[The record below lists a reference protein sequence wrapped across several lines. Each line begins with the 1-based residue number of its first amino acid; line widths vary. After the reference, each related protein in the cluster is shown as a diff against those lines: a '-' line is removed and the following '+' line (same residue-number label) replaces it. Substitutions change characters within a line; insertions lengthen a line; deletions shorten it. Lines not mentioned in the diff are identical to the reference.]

1 MNLIPFLILAAGA
14 ATLTSCT
21 TKYKTW
27 QGGGVQ
33 VGRGGACETV
43 EGIEVWSH
51 GTPNRPY
58 RITGLIEDSR
68 PGGVIPMAMR
78 ASAVARQA
86 KAKGADGLI
95 VVNEGKEYLG
105 TFNSMNSYS
114 TLNAATTVR
123 ANTQFYGNN
132 AYTNGTATT
141 TGGVNTFGS
150 GMSVP
155 LMQANGTYEAFNY
168 VTGPEAKKAE
178 RGPNLQH

>member
-1 MNLIPFLILAAGA
+1 MKLIQFLILAAGA
-14 ATLTSCT
+14 STFTSCT

-58 RITGLIEDSR
+58 RIVGLIEDSR

-78 ASAVARQA
+78 SSAVARQA

-95 VVNEGKEYLG
+95 IVNEGKEYRG
-105 TFNSMNSYS
+105 TYSSMNSYS
-114 TLNAATTVR
+114 TLNAATTMR
-123 ANTQFYGNN
+123 ADTQFVGNN

-141 TGGVNTFGS
+141 TGGINTYGS
-150 GMSVP
+150 AMSVP
-155 LMQANGTYEAFNY
+155 LMHANGTYQAFKY
-168 VTGPEAKKAE
+168 VIGPESQKA
-178 RGPNLQH
+178 R

>member
-1 MNLIPFLILAAGA
+1 VFLKMKPIQFLILAAA
-14 ATLTSCT
+14 ASTLMGCT

-27 QGGGVQ
+27 QGGGIQ

-58 RITGLIEDSR
+58 RIVGLIEDSR

-78 ASAVARQA
+78 SSAVARQA

-95 VVNEGKEYLG
+95 IVNEGKEYRG
-105 TFNSMNSYS
+105 TYSSMNSHS
-114 TLNAATTVR
+114 TLNAATTIQG
-123 ANTQFYGNN
+123 NTQFIGNN
-132 AYTNGTATT
+132 AYTNGTVTS
-141 TGGVNTFGS
+141 TGGISTYGS

-155 LMQANGTYEAFNY
+155 LMQANGTYQAFKY
-168 VTGPEAKKAE
+168 VTATRAE
-178 RGPNLQH
+178 KVE